1 MRFLIYFVDVAS
13 ITEVVMFLRAA
24 VSVFANK
31 IASLKNKTEALFDI
45 KVSYSQEKAS
55 VLRKSLS
62 NVSMPLSSGG
72 TWIHNRLTFKIS
84 VHGGM

>member
-1 MRFLIYFVDVAS
+1 MRFLIYFVDVAIRS
-13 ITEVVMFLRAA
+13 ITEVVMFS

-31 IASLKNKTEALFDI
+31 IASLKNKTEALFVI

-62 NVSMPLSSGG
+62 NVSMRLSSGG

-84 VHGGM
+84 VHGVM

>member
-1 MRFLIYFVDVAS
+1 MRFLIYFVDVAIRS
-13 ITEVVMFLRAA
+13 ITEVVMFS

-31 IASLKNKTEALFDI
+31 IASLKNKTEALFVI

-55 VLRKSLS
+55 VLRTSLS
-62 NVSMPLSSGG
+62 NVSMRLSSGG

-84 VHGGM
+84 VHGVM

>member
-1 MRFLIYFVDVAS
+1 MLLNSMRFLIYFVDVAIRS

-24 VSVFANK
+24 VSVFASK

-62 NVSMPLSSGG
+62 NV
-72 TWIHNRLTFKIS
+72 
-84 VHGGM
+84 

>member
-1 MRFLIYFVDVAS
+1 MRFLIYFVDVAIRS
-13 ITEVVMFLRAA
+13 MFLRAV

-55 VLRKSLS
+55 VLRTSLS
-62 NVSMPLSSGG
+62 NVSMRLSSGG

-84 VHGGM
+84 VHGVM